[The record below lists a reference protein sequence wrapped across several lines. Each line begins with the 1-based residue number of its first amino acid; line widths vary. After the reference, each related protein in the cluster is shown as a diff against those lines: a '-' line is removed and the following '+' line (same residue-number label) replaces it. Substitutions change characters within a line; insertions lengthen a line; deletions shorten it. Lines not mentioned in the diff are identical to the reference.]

1 MTILYSLISRGAV
14 VLCSHKNG
22 EGNFV
27 EAVRK
32 ILPNIPTKADA
43 KTTYTSDSV
52 SFHIVVENGLI
63 YMCAADPDFGRL
75 QPYAFLEDIVTR
87 FKGSALASRAQ
98 FAADGELDRDF
109 SNVLSQQME
118 RFSRGDQDN
127 VSKLRS
133 QVDEVKGIMTQ
144 NIEKVLERGERLE
157 DLIASTNEL
166 EAQSQTF
173 QKTSRRVSRKMWW
186 KNTKM
191 TLCLIGVGIIA
202 LLVII
207 LIILFSTGVL
217 PPKHSN
223 DNKTT
228 PAP

>member
-1 MTILYSLISRGAV
+1 MTILYGLISRGAV
-14 VLCSHKNG
+14 VLCSHQSG
-22 EGNFV
+22 EGNYV

-32 ILPNIPTKADA
+32 ILPNIPTRADA
-43 KTTYTSDSV
+43 KTTYTSNSV

-63 YMCAADPDFGRL
+63 YMCASDPDFGKL
-75 QPYAFLEDIVTR
+75 QPYAFLEDIKTR
-87 FKGSALASRAQ
+87 FHGSALASRAQ

-109 SNVLSQQME
+109 SNVLAQQME
-118 RFSRGDQDN
+118 RFSQGGQDN
-127 VSKLRS
+127 VSQLRN

-173 QKTSRRVSRKMWW
+173 QKTARRVQRKMWW
-186 KNTKM
+186 RNTKM
-191 TLCLIGVGIIA
+191 TLCLIGVGITVV
-202 LLVII
+202 LVII

-217 PPKHSN
+217 PPKN
-223 DNKTT
+223 DDGKTT